1 MTLFQTLTLFW
12 DRFGHDLEM
21 SIELHPRVEF
31 VGYGNVETHWL
42 EDLKP
47 SWGEKAREAQGQ
59 RAAAEE
65 LPPPTQPPQVCVHIK
80 SHITRFLQKHFFG

>member
-1 MTLFQTLTLFW
+1 
-12 DRFGHDLEM
+12 M
-21 SIELHPRVEF
+21 SIESHPRVEF
-31 VGYGNVETHWL
+31 VGYGNEETHWL

-65 LPPPTQPPQVCVHIK
+65 LPTQPPQVCVLIK
-80 SHITRFLQKHFFG
+80 SHCTRFLQKYYFG

>member
-1 MTLFQTLTLFW
+1 
-12 DRFGHDLEM
+12 M

-31 VGYGNVETHWL
+31 VGYGNEETHWL
-42 EDLKP
+42 EELKP

-65 LPPPTQPPQVCVHIK
+65 LPPPTQPPQPPQVCVHIK

>member
-1 MTLFQTLTLFW
+1 
-12 DRFGHDLEM
+12 M
-21 SIELHPRVEF
+21 SIESHLRVEF
-31 VGYGNVETHWL
+31 VGYGNEETHWL
-42 EDLKP
+42 EELKP
-47 SWGEKAREAQGQ
+47 SRGEKAREAQGQ